1 MSTTVDQRVVSM
13 RFDNKQFEGNVRNTL
28 SSIDRLKQSLKFTG
42 ATDGLENISN
52 AAKKCDLSGIDGSI
66 ETVRMKFSALQVAA
80 VTALSNITNTAVNAG
95 KNIIKALTID
105 PITTGFSEYE
115 TKINAIQTIMSNTA
129 SKGTT
134 MADVTKV
141 IDELNTYADKT
152 IYNFAEMTRNIGT
165 FTAAGVGLE
174 ESAKAIQGI
183 ANLAAASGSNSQ
195 QASTAMYQLSQA
207 LATGTIRLMDW
218 NSVVNAGMGGEKFQE
233 AIKATAREHG
243 VAVDEII
250 ADSGSFRDSL
260 QKEWLSAD
268 ILNETLNKFTVD
280 GAKNYAQSMME
291 SGKWT
296 QEQADALIA
305 EAQAMEDAATKVK
318 TFTQL
323 WDTLKEAA
331 QSGWG
336 KTWEIIVGDFDEA
349 KDLFTEVSDVLGGMI
364 NASADARNE
373 VLSNGLSSGWNQ
385 FLQKGISDGEGYKES
400 IKEVA
405 REHGIAIDE
414 MIDKDGSFE
423 ETLKNGWLTSD
434 IMSESLSTFA
444 DKTRGLS
451 AEQLKEMGYTKE
463 QIDALESL
471 EESVKNGGVSLDEFA
486 NKMTKVSGRENLI
499 QALRNTFEGVMSVI
513 KPLREAFIEIFPP
526 ITANQIYAFTEGL
539 RDLTAKLKISGE
551 TSDKLKTIF
560 KGLFSVINTVKNIFV
575 ALFEIIKP
583 VLGLLGALGSC
594 VLNVAAYFSGWLTG
608 LGDTVSGMTDFVKS
622 TDGMRSGF
630 VNALKDIGTAI
641 ANCRLFDFFEKLW
654 DIVTKVSGNVVNA
667 IGKLAGGIVDSFK
680 NADFNTLFDVLNT
693 VSFGA
698 IATGLFKFF
707 KSMSKPFE
715 GLRDILDGVTG
726 ILDDVRGCLTAY
738 QTELKAGTLLKI
750 ASAVGILAVSILIIS
765 QIDSAKLASALGGM
779 SVLFG
784 ELLASVLIMDKMSL
798 GLNGAGKTAL
808 LMLGMSISILILAG
822 AMKKISELDWNG
834 VAKGLVTVGSL
845 MIMLVGTTKLLSSN
859 SGKIMKGATSLI
871 AFSIAIKILA
881 GAVKTLG
888 DLHLGQL
895 AKGLVGVGLLMA
907 EISLF
912 CNNTE
917 FSGKMVGTAVGVVIM
932 AAGLKIL
939 ASAVKDMSSLSWE
952 EMVRGLVGLGG
963 SLILLAG
970 AMTMMPKG
978 MLLIGA
984 GLLGVSVAIAILAT
998 ALNSMG
1004 SMSWEEIGK
1013 GLAVLGG
1020 SLGILAIG
1028 LTAMTGTLAGS
1039 AALLVAAAAFAVLTP
1054 ALVLLGNMS
1063 WESIAKGLATFAGA
1077 LVIMGVAG
1085 AVLAPILPAI
1095 LGLAGAIALIGVG
1108 IVALGAGLLAAG
1120 IGMQALAVGFGMLA
1134 TMGIAG
1140 ATAAV
1145 ASLSIIFTGVAALI
1159 PMLLTKFAE
1168 GMIQFA
1174 QVIVDGAP
1182 VICQAVVAVATA
1194 VVTALVAVIP
1204 MIVNGVFQLLTSLL
1218 MALVEYT
1225 PILVQGILDFIL
1237 AMLAKVAENIPLFI
1251 QAGVDIIVS
1260 FAMGVATAIPQLVD
1274 AGFQAIIAF
1283 LNGLAES
1290 IRTNM
1295 PILMDAVNNLFQAII
1310 EAGIAIL
1317 TGSIDIFRNAGDTI
1331 MNSGLV
1337 QGIRNTVSNVGN
1349 AVGSLIESAK
1359 NTVLDGVGGFI
1370 DSGCNLIQG
1379 LIDGIWSKAR
1389 EVISAASEIASNVL
1403 SVIRGVFDENSPSKE
1418 AITITEYV
1426 DKGLAIGLRK
1436 YAGVVTKASEYVGN
1450 SALDSMSESISGIA
1464 SLVDQDVDFQ
1474 PTIRPVIDLS
1484 NVQNG
1489 AKEMNGLFGQ
1499 RTMSLVSAVKNEAE
1513 TKTSIL
1519 EAIGDVVESTVKGL
1533 VGEQRTESVNATYV
1547 IEVPVILEGREIA
1560 RASAPYTQKEL
1571 NKLNKLNLRI
1581 GGVLE

>member
-42 ATDGLENISN
+42 ATDGLENISK
-52 AAKKCDLSGIDGSI
+52 ATKKCDFSGLEGSI
-66 ETVRMKFSALQVAA
+66 ETVRMKFSALQIAA
-80 VTALSNITNTAVNAG
+80 TTALANIVNTAVNAG

-105 PITTGFSEYE
+105 PITTGFTEYE

-165 FTAAGVGLE
+165 FTAAGIGLE
-174 ESAKAIQGI
+174 TSAKAIQGI

-243 VAVDEII
+243 IAVDEII

-364 NASADARNE
+364 NASADARNN
-373 VLSNGLSSGWNQ
+373 VMQGWKD
-385 FLQKGISDGEGYKES
+385 LGG
-400 IKEVA
+400 
-405 REHGIAIDE
+405 RTAIVD
-414 MIDKDGSFE
+414 
-423 ETLKNGWLTSD
+423 
-434 IMSESLSTFA
+434 
-444 DKTRGLS
+444 
-451 AEQLKEMGYTKE
+451 
-463 QIDALESL
+463 
-471 EESVKNGGVSLDEFA
+471 
-486 NKMTKVSGRENLI
+486 
-499 QALRNTFEGVMSVI
+499 ALRNTFEGVLSIV
-513 KPLREAFIEIFPP
+513 KPLTEAFREIFPP
-526 ITANQIYAFTEGL
+526 VTANQLVAFSEGL

-560 KGLFSVINTVKNIFV
+560 KGLFSVINIVKNIFV
-575 ALFEIIKP
+575 ALFEIVKP

-608 LGDTVSGMTDFVKS
+608 LGNTVSGMTDFVKS

-630 VNALKDIGTAI
+630 VNALKDMGSAI

-654 DIVTKVSGNVVNA
+654 DIVTKVSGSVVNA
-667 IGKLAGGIVDSFK
+667 IGKFAGSIVDSFK
-680 NADFNTLFDVLNT
+680 NADFNSLFDVLNT

-698 IATGLFKFF
+698 IAAGLLKFF

-715 GLRDILDGVTG
+715 GLHDILEGVTG

-750 ASAVGILAVSILIIS
+750 ASAIGILAVSILIIS
-765 QIDSAKLASALGGM
+765 QIDSAKLAAALGGM

-784 ELLASVLIMDKMSL
+784 ELLASVLIMDKMSPAL
-798 GLNGAGKTAL
+798 TGAGKTAL
-808 LMLGMSISILILAG
+808 LMLGMSVSILVLAG
-822 AMKKISELDWNG
+822 AMKKISGLDWSG
-834 VAKGLVTVGSL
+834 IAKGLVTVGSL

-859 SGKIMKGATSLI
+859 SGSIMKGAASLI

-881 GAVKTLG
+881 SAVKNLG
-888 DLHLGQL
+888 SLNLGQL
-895 AKGLVGVGLLMA
+895 AKGLVGVGILLT

-912 CNNTE
+912 CNNTQ
-917 FSGKMVGTAVGVVIM
+917 FSGKMIGTAAGVVVM

-939 ASAVKDMSSLSWE
+939 ASAVKDMVSLSWE
-952 EMVRGLVGLGG
+952 ELVRGLVGLGG
-963 SLILLAG
+963 ALILIAG
-970 AMTMMPKG
+970 AMTVMPKG

-984 GLLGVSVAIAILAT
+984 GLLGVSIAIAILAT

-1013 GLAVLGG
+1013 GLAALGG

-1028 LTAMTGTLAGS
+1028 LTAMTGTIAGS
-1039 AALLVAAAAFAVLTP
+1039 AALLTAALAFAVLTP
-1054 ALVLLGNMS
+1054 SLVVLGNMS

-1077 LVIMGVAG
+1077 LVIMGGAG
-1085 AVLAPILPAI
+1085 AVLSPVLPAI

-1108 IVALGAGLLAAG
+1108 IVAIGAGLLSAG

-1134 TMGIAG
+1134 TMGVAG

-1145 ASLSIIFTGVAALI
+1145 ASLSIIVTGVAALI
-1159 PMLLTKFAE
+1159 PMILTKLAE
-1168 GMIQFA
+1168 GIIQFA
-1174 QVIVDGAP
+1174 QVIVAGAP
-1182 VICQAVVAVATA
+1182 VICQAVVTVATA

-1204 MIVNGVFQLLTSLL
+1204 LIVNGLFQLLTSLL
-1218 MALVEYT
+1218 TALVTYT
-1225 PILVQGILDFIL
+1225 PILVQGVLNLIL
-1237 AMLAKVAENIPLFI
+1237 ALLAKVAESIPLFI
-1251 QAGVDIIVS
+1251 QAGIDIIVS
-1260 FAMGVATAIPQLVD
+1260 FAMGVANAIPQLVD

-1290 IRTNM
+1290 IRTNT
-1295 PILMDAVNNLFQAII
+1295 PILMDAVNNLFQAIV

-1317 TGSIDIFRNAGDTI
+1317 TGSIAIFRNAGDTI

-1337 QGIRNTVSNVGN
+1337 QGIRSQFSNVRNTVSNMISGARDAISGFVGEF
-1349 AVGSLIESAK
+1349 VS
-1359 NTVLDGVGGFI
+1359 VGGNIINGLISGITSAARGVVDAAVSVASNALNSVKSFLGI
-1370 DSGCNLIQG
+1370 HSPSTAYEDIGEDSGRGWIG
-1379 LIDGIWSKAR
+1379 GIKRLAGKVAEASK
-1389 EVISAASEIASNVL
+1389 
-1403 SVIRGVFDENSPSKE
+1403 
-1418 AITITEYV
+1418 
-1426 DKGLAIGLRK
+1426 
-1436 YAGVVTKASEYVGN
+1436 YVGKT
-1450 SALDSMSESISGIA
+1450 ALNTMSDSISGIA
-1464 SLVDQDVDFQ
+1464 NLVDQEVDFQ
-1474 PTIRPVIDLS
+1474 PTIRPVMDLS
-1484 NVQNG
+1484 NIQNG
-1489 AKEMNGLFGQ
+1489 ANEVNSLFGQ
-1499 RTMSLVSAVKNEAE
+1499 KTMSLVNSVRNEAE
-1513 TKTSIL
+1513 NKASIL
-1519 EAIGDVVESTVKGL
+1519 DAISDVVESTVRGL
-1533 VGEQRTESVNATYV
+1533 VGEQQSESANATYV

-1571 NKLNKLNLRI
+1571 DNLNKLNLRI
-1581 GGVLE
+1581 RGVL

>member
-42 ATDGLENISN
+42 VTDGLENISS
-52 AAKKCDLSGIDGSI
+52 AAKKCDLSGLDGSI
-66 ETVRMKFSALQVAA
+66 ETVRMKFSALQIGAT
-80 VTALSNITNTAVNAG
+80 TALANIVNTAMNAG
-95 KNIIKALTID
+95 KNIVKALTID

-364 NASADARNE
+364 NASADARNN
-373 VLSNGLSSGWNQ
+373 VMQGWKD
-385 FLQKGISDGEGYKES
+385 LGG
-400 IKEVA
+400 
-405 REHGIAIDE
+405 RTAIVD
-414 MIDKDGSFE
+414 
-423 ETLKNGWLTSD
+423 
-434 IMSESLSTFA
+434 
-444 DKTRGLS
+444 
-451 AEQLKEMGYTKE
+451 
-463 QIDALESL
+463 
-471 EESVKNGGVSLDEFA
+471 
-486 NKMTKVSGRENLI
+486 
-499 QALRNTFEGVMSVI
+499 ALRNTFEGVLSIV
-513 KPLREAFIEIFPP
+513 KPLTEAFREIFPP
-526 ITANQIYAFTEGL
+526 VTANQLVTFSEGL

-575 ALFEIIKP
+575 ALFEIVKP

-808 LMLGMSISILILAG
+808 LMLGMSVSILVLAG

-888 DLHLGQL
+888 DLNLGQL
-895 AKGLVGVGLLMA
+895 AKGLVGVGLLLA

-963 SLILLAG
+963 ALILLAG

-1134 TMGIAG
+1134 TMG
-1140 ATAAV
+1140 V
-1145 ASLSIIFTGVAALI
+1145 
-1159 PMLLTKFAE
+1159 
-1168 GMIQFA
+1168 
-1174 QVIVDGAP
+1174 
-1182 VICQAVVAVATA
+1182 
-1194 VVTALVAVIP
+1194 
-1204 MIVNGVFQLLTSLL
+1204 
-1218 MALVEYT
+1218 
-1225 PILVQGILDFIL
+1225 
-1237 AMLAKVAENIPLFI
+1237 
-1251 QAGVDIIVS
+1251 
-1260 FAMGVATAIPQLVD
+1260 

-1337 QGIRNTVSNVGN
+1337 QGIRNTVSSVGN

-1450 SALDSMSESISGIA
+1450 SALDSMSESISGVA
-1464 SLVDQDVDFQ
+1464 SLVDQDVNFQ

-1499 RTMSLVSAVKNEAE
+1499 RTMSLVSAVKNETA
-1513 TKTSIL
+1513 TRTSIL
-1519 EAIGDVVESTVKGL
+1519 DAIGDVVESTVKGL

>member
-260 QKEWLSAD
+260 QKEWLSAE

-364 NASADARNE
+364 NASADARNN
-373 VLSNGLSSGWNQ
+373 VMQGWKD
-385 FLQKGISDGEGYKES
+385 LGG
-400 IKEVA
+400 
-405 REHGIAIDE
+405 RTAIV
-414 MIDKDGSFE
+414 
-423 ETLKNGWLTSD
+423 
-434 IMSESLSTFA
+434 
-444 DKTRGLS
+444 
-451 AEQLKEMGYTKE
+451 
-463 QIDALESL
+463 DAL
-471 EESVKNGGVSLDEFA
+471 
-486 NKMTKVSGRENLI
+486 
-499 QALRNTFEGVMSVI
+499 QNTFEGVLSIV
-513 KPLREAFIEIFPP
+513 KPLTEAFREIFPP
-526 ITANQIYAFTEGL
+526 VTANQLVAFSEGL

-560 KGLFSVINTVKNIFV
+560 KGLFSVINIVKNIFV
-575 ALFEIIKP
+575 ALFEIVKP

-608 LGDTVSGMTDFVKS
+608 LGNTVSGMTDFVKS

-630 VNALKDIGTAI
+630 VNALKDMGSAI

-654 DIVTKVSGNVVNA
+654 DIVTKVSGSVVNA
-667 IGKLAGGIVDSFK
+667 IGKFAGSIIDSFK
-680 NADFNTLFDVLNT
+680 KADFNSLFDVLNT

-698 IATGLFKFF
+698 IAAGLLKFF

-715 GLRDILDGVTG
+715 GLHDILEGVTG

-750 ASAVGILAVSILIIS
+750 ASAIGILAVSILIIS
-765 QIDSAKLASALGGM
+765 QIDSAKLAAALGGM

-784 ELLASVLIMDKMSL
+784 ELLASVLIMDKMSPAL
-798 GLNGAGKTAL
+798 TGAGKTAL
-808 LMLGMSISILILAG
+808 LMLGMSVSILVLAG
-822 AMKKISELDWNG
+822 AMKKISGLDWNG
-834 VAKGLVTVGSL
+834 IAKGLVTVGSL

-859 SGKIMKGATSLI
+859 SGSIMKGAASLI

-881 GAVKTLG
+881 SAVKNLG
-888 DLHLGQL
+888 SLNLGQL
-895 AKGLVGVGLLMA
+895 AKGLVGVGILLT

-912 CNNTE
+912 CNNTQ
-917 FSGKMVGTAVGVVIM
+917 FSGKMIGTAAGVVVM

-939 ASAVKDMSSLSWE
+939 ASAVKDMASLSWE
-952 EMVRGLVGLGG
+952 ELVRGLVGLGG
-963 SLILLAG
+963 ALILIAG
-970 AMTMMPKG
+970 AMAVMPKG

-984 GLLGVSVAIAILAT
+984 GLLGVSIAIAILAT

-1004 SMSWEEIGK
+1004 SMSWEEIAK
-1013 GLAVLGG
+1013 GLVALGG

-1028 LTAMTGTLAGS
+1028 LTAMTGTIAGS
-1039 AALLVAAAAFAVLTP
+1039 AALLTAALAFAVLTP
-1054 ALVLLGNMS
+1054 SLVVLGNMS

-1077 LVIMGVAG
+1077 LVIMGIAG
-1085 AVLAPILPAI
+1085 AVLSPVLPAI

-1108 IVALGAGLLAAG
+1108 IVAIGAGLLSAG

-1134 TMGIAG
+1134 TMGVAG

-1145 ASLSIIFTGVAALI
+1145 ASLSIIVTGIAALI
-1159 PMLLTKFAE
+1159 PMILTKLAE
-1168 GMIQFA
+1168 GIIQFA
-1174 QVIVDGAP
+1174 QVIVAGAP
-1182 VICQAVVAVATA
+1182 VICQAVVTVATA

-1204 MIVNGVFQLLTSLL
+1204 LIVNGLFQLLTSLL
-1218 MALVEYT
+1218 TALVTYT
-1225 PILVQGILDFIL
+1225 PILVQGVLNLIL
-1237 AMLAKVAENIPLFI
+1237 ALLAKVAESIPLFI
-1251 QAGVDIIVS
+1251 QAGIDIIVS
-1260 FAMGVATAIPQLVD
+1260 FAMGVANAIPQLVD

-1290 IRTNM
+1290 IRTNT
-1295 PILMDAVNNLFQAII
+1295 PILMDAVNNLFQAIV

-1317 TGSIDIFRNAGDTI
+1317 TGSIAIFRNAGDTI

-1337 QGIRNTVSNVGN
+1337 QGIRSQFSNVRNTVSNMISGARDAISGFVGEF
-1349 AVGSLIESAK
+1349 VS
-1359 NTVLDGVGGFI
+1359 VGGNIINGLISGITSAARGVVDAAVSVASNALNSVKSFLGI
-1370 DSGCNLIQG
+1370 HSPSTAYEDIGEDSGRGWIG
-1379 LIDGIWSKAR
+1379 GIKRLAGKVAEASK
-1389 EVISAASEIASNVL
+1389 
-1403 SVIRGVFDENSPSKE
+1403 
-1418 AITITEYV
+1418 
-1426 DKGLAIGLRK
+1426 
-1436 YAGVVTKASEYVGN
+1436 YVGKT
-1450 SALDSMSESISGIA
+1450 ALNTMSDSISGIA
-1464 SLVDQDVDFQ
+1464 NLVDQEVDFQ
-1474 PTIRPVIDLS
+1474 PTIRPVMDLS
-1484 NVQNG
+1484 NIQNG
-1489 AKEMNGLFGQ
+1489 ANEVNSLFGQ
-1499 RTMSLVSAVKNEAE
+1499 KTMSLVNSVRNEAE
-1513 TKTSIL
+1513 NKASIL
-1519 EAIGDVVESTVKGL
+1519 DAISDVVESTVRGL
-1533 VGEQRTESVNATYV
+1533 VGEQQSESANATYV

-1571 NKLNKLNLRI
+1571 DNLNKLNLRI
-1581 GGVLE
+1581 RGVL

>member
-42 ATDGLENISN
+42 VTDGLENISS
-52 AAKKCDLSGIDGSI
+52 AAKKCDLSGLDGSI
-66 ETVRMKFSALQVAA
+66 ETVRMKFSALQIGAT
-80 VTALSNITNTAVNAG
+80 TALANIVNTAMNAG
-95 KNIIKALTID
+95 KNIVKALTID

-364 NASADARNE
+364 NASADARNN
-373 VLSNGLSSGWNQ
+373 VMQGWKD
-385 FLQKGISDGEGYKES
+385 LGG
-400 IKEVA
+400 
-405 REHGIAIDE
+405 RTAIVD
-414 MIDKDGSFE
+414 
-423 ETLKNGWLTSD
+423 
-434 IMSESLSTFA
+434 
-444 DKTRGLS
+444 
-451 AEQLKEMGYTKE
+451 
-463 QIDALESL
+463 
-471 EESVKNGGVSLDEFA
+471 
-486 NKMTKVSGRENLI
+486 
-499 QALRNTFEGVMSVI
+499 ALRNTFEGVLSIV
-513 KPLREAFIEIFPP
+513 KPLTEAFREIFPP
-526 ITANQIYAFTEGL
+526 VTANQLVTFSEGL

-575 ALFEIIKP
+575 ALFEIVKP

-808 LMLGMSISILILAG
+808 LMLGMSVSILVLAG

-888 DLHLGQL
+888 DLNLGQL
-895 AKGLVGVGLLMA
+895 AKGLVGVGLLLA

-963 SLILLAG
+963 ALILLAG

-1134 TMGIAG
+1134 TMGVAG

-1168 GMIQFA
+1168 GMILFA

-1337 QGIRNTVSNVGN
+1337 QGIRNTVSSVGN

-1450 SALDSMSESISGIA
+1450 SALDSMSESISGVA
-1464 SLVDQDVDFQ
+1464 SLVDQDVNFQ

-1499 RTMSLVSAVKNEAE
+1499 RTMSLVSAVKNETA
-1513 TKTSIL
+1513 TRTSIL
-1519 EAIGDVVESTVKGL
+1519 DAIGDVVESTVKGL

>member
-42 ATDGLENISN
+42 ASKGLENISN
-52 AAKKCDLSGIDGSI
+52 AAKKCDLSGLDGSI
-66 ETVRMKFSALQVAA
+66 ETVRMKFSALQIAA
-80 VTALSNITNTAVNAG
+80 VAALSNIVNTAVNAG
-95 KNIIKALTID
+95 KNIVKALTID

-260 QKEWLSAD
+260 QKEWLSAE

-364 NASADARNE
+364 NASADARNN
-373 VLSNGLSSGWNQ
+373 VMQGWKD
-385 FLQKGISDGEGYKES
+385 LGG
-400 IKEVA
+400 
-405 REHGIAIDE
+405 RTAIVD
-414 MIDKDGSFE
+414 
-423 ETLKNGWLTSD
+423 
-434 IMSESLSTFA
+434 
-444 DKTRGLS
+444 
-451 AEQLKEMGYTKE
+451 
-463 QIDALESL
+463 
-471 EESVKNGGVSLDEFA
+471 
-486 NKMTKVSGRENLI
+486 
-499 QALRNTFEGVMSVI
+499 ALRNTFEGVLSIV
-513 KPLREAFIEIFPP
+513 KPLTEAFREIFPP
-526 ITANQIYAFTEGL
+526 VTANQLVTFSEGL

-575 ALFEIIKP
+575 ALFEIVKP

-594 VLNVAAYFSGWLTG
+594 VLNVAAYFSGWRTG

-784 ELLASVLIMDKMSL
+784 EILTSVLIMDKMSL
-798 GLNGAGKTAL
+798 ALNGAGRTAL
-808 LMLGMSISILILAG
+808 LMLGMSVSILMLAG

-978 MLLIGA
+978 MLLMGA

-1039 AALLVAAAAFAVLTP
+1039 AALFVAAAAFAVLTP

-1134 TMGIAG
+1134 TMGVAG

-1194 VVTALVAVIP
+1194 VVTALVAIIP

-1337 QGIRNTVSNVGN
+1337 QGIRNTVSSVGN

-1418 AITITEYV
+1418 AITIIEYV

-1450 SALDSMSESISGIA
+1450 SALDSMSESISGVA
-1464 SLVDQDVDFQ
+1464 SLVDQDVNFQ

-1499 RTMSLVSAVKNEAE
+1499 RTMSLVSAVKNETA
-1513 TKTSIL
+1513 TRTSIL
-1519 EAIGDVVESTVKGL
+1519 DAIGDVVESTVKGL
-1533 VGEQRTESVNATYV
+1533 VGEQRTESVNATYI

-1571 NKLNKLNLRI
+1571 NKLNKRNLRI